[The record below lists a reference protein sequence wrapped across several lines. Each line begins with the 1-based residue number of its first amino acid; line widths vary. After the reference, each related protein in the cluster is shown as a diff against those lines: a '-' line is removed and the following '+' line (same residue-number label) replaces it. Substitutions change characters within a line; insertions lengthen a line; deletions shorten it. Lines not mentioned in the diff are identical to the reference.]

1 MCILFHFFLK
11 VDVFY
16 KPRHPGIKEITRAQ
30 TNEMIWATKHLLP
43 EKEVNMKGAIQ
54 KDLRGKVK
62 NDFWFRYT
70 KIMRGV
76 DKRAKVVP
84 LSRYS
89 PGALQKLWQETI
101 APNSLMLA
109 KEVHS
114 MNRGEMKLLDVAAA
128 NKTEDRIS
136 LTVAPPTQSPPT

>member
-1 MCILFHFFLK
+1 MFA
-11 VDVFY
+11 
-16 KPRHPGIKEITRAQ
+16 KPRHPGITEITRAQ

-43 EKEVNMKGAIQ
+43 EEEVKRKGAIQ
-54 KDLRGKVK
+54 KDLREQVK
-62 NDFWFRYT
+62 IDFWLRYT
-70 KIMRGV
+70 KVMRGV
-76 DKRAKVVP
+76 DRRAKVVP

-114 MNRGEMKLLDVAAA
+114 MNRGEMKLLDVATA